1 MIPLRRAHGWGR
13 FGMMI
18 GLYILIGLI
27 VFNICVIMYAV
38 LRGSRAAD
46 ERMEALK
53 EEHDGEHAEENA
65 ANSGD

>member
-1 MIPLRRAHGWGR
+1 
-13 FGMMI
+13 MMI

-27 VFNICVIMYAV
+27 VFKICAIMYAA
-38 LRGSRAAD
+38 LRVSRAAD
-46 ERMEALK
+46 EQTEALK

>member
-1 MIPLRRAHGWGR
+1 
-13 FGMMI
+13 MMI

-27 VFNICVIMYAV
+27 VFKICVIMYAV

-46 ERMEALK
+46 ERMETLM

-65 ANSGD
+65 ANSVD

>member
-1 MIPLRRAHGWGR
+1 
-13 FGMMI
+13 MMI

-38 LRGSRAAD
+38 LRGSSAAD

-53 EEHDGEHAEENA
+53 EEQDGEHAEENA

>member
-1 MIPLRRAHGWGR
+1 
-13 FGMMI
+13 MMI
-18 GLYILIGLI
+18 WLYILIGLI
-27 VFNICVIMYAV
+27 AFNICVIMYAV